1 VIYFICPDIN
11 GITGGILM
19 LYRQVDVLNKNN
31 FSAAVVHDNPGFRCN
46 WFENTTRIVYSRGL
60 QFARDDVVVIPEFL
74 GPGIAR
80 IAPGIRKVILNQNCY
95 LTFNNHSLDPNNR
108 ETPYLNREVI
118 ATITGSEDSASYL
131 RYAFPR
137 HNVYR
142 IRYGIDRSL
151 FHPQADKRP
160 QIAFLPRRNYQD
172 ALQVFSILKFRG
184 QLAGF
189 DIRPIDKMS
198 YRETAALMRQ
208 SAIFFSFSNIEGF
221 GLPPAEALAS
231 GCITIGYHG
240 RGGKE
245 FLRPEFSYPIEF
257 GDIEGYART
266 AEMVLKQ
273 YRSDPAPLLKQV
285 VQGSAFVA
293 STYSPENENS
303 DIVNSWRQILALA
316 DKV

>member
-1 VIYFICPDIN
+1 VIYFICPDTNEI
-11 GITGGILM
+11 IGGILM
-19 LYRQVDVLNKNN
+19 LYRQVDVLNKDN
-31 FSAAVVHDNPGFRCN
+31 FSAAVVHNNPGFRCN
-46 WFENTTRIVYSRGL
+46 WFENTTRIVYSHGL
-60 QFARDDVVVIPEFL
+60 QFARDDVVVIPEFH

-95 LTFNNHSLDPNNR
+95 LTFNNYSLDPNNR

-131 RYAFPR
+131 HYAFPQ

-142 IRYGIDRSL
+142 IRYSIDRSL

-189 DIRPIDKMS
+189 DIRPIDKLS

-221 GLPPAEALAS
+221 GLPPAEALVS
-231 GCITIGYHG
+231 VRLYNHRLPRTRRKGVSTP
-240 RGGKE
+240 RV
-245 FLRPEFSYPIEF
+245 FLSDRIRRHRRICPYCRDGAEAIPI
-257 GDIEGYART
+257 
-266 AEMVLKQ
+266 
-273 YRSDPAPLLKQV
+273 RSC
-285 VQGSAFVA
+285 
-293 STYSPENENS
+293 
-303 DIVNSWRQILALA
+303 ALA
-316 DKV
+316 AAGRARLSLRREHLLAGE